1 MISLRTPAELRLAAS
16 FLNQLADLRGE
27 TEEDDLCK
35 RVDAICSKEPA
46 FDDLQPATWTATVLD
61 DTKQTFLRQAQSALA
76 VYEAF
81 SEPTPPEVQEAVAE
95 QAQASV
101 DVTAALSS
109 AVESTAPTLEQVR
122 ARLLEISSTKRDAV
136 MALIASF
143 GKKSL
148 SEIPAEKFGEVLE
161 KAEAL

>member
-1 MISLRTPAELRLAAS
+1 MISLRTPAELRLAAA

-35 RVDAICSKEPA
+35 RVDQLCAKEPA
-46 FDDLQPATWTATVLD
+46 FDDLT
-61 DTKQTFLRQAQSALA
+61 SALIA
-76 VYEAF
+76 SKKDWLASAQKTVAIHEAF
-81 SEPTPPEVQEAVAE
+81 SEPTPAEVQEAVAE

-109 AVESTAPTLEQVR
+109 AVESPTPTLEQVR

-148 SEIPAEKFGEVLE
+148 SEIPAEKFGEVLQ

>member
-1 MISLRTPAELRLAAS
+1 M
-16 FLNQLADLRGE
+16 
-27 TEEDDLCK
+27 
-35 RVDAICSKEPA
+35 AIH
-46 FDDLQPATWTATVLD
+46 
-61 DTKQTFLRQAQSALA
+61 
-76 VYEAF
+76 EAF

-109 AVESTAPTLEQVR
+109 AVESPTPTLEQVR

-148 SEIPAEKFGEVLE
+148 SEIPSEKFGEVLE

>member
-1 MISLRTPAELRLAAS
+1 MIRLRTPAELRLAAS

-35 RVDAICSKEPA
+35 RVDQLCAKEPA
-46 FDDLQPATWTATVLD
+46 FDDLTPGVFASRSLG
-61 DTKQTFLRQAQSALA
+61 QAQFTIA
-76 VYEAF
+76 VHEAF

-101 DVTAALSS
+101 DVTAALSV

>member
-27 TEEDDLCK
+27 SEEDDLCK
-35 RVDAICSKEPA
+35 RVAAVCSKEPA
-46 FDDLQPATWTATVLD
+46 FDDLQLS
-61 DTKQTFLRQAQSALA
+61 KQTFLRQHQATLA
-76 VYEAF
+76 IHEAF

-109 AVESTAPTLEQVR
+109 AVESPTPTLEQVR

-148 SEIPAEKFGEVLE
+148 SEIPSEKFGEVLE

>member
-35 RVDAICSKEPA
+35 RVDQLCAKEPA
-46 FDDLQPATWTATVLD
+46 FDDLT
-61 DTKQTFLRQAQSALA
+61 SALIA
-76 VYEAF
+76 SKKDWLASHQNTLAIHEAF

-95 QAQASV
+95 QAQALV
-101 DVTAALSS
+101 NVTAALSV
-109 AVESTAPTLEQVR
+109 AVESPTPTLEQVR

-148 SEIPAEKFGEVLE
+148 SEIPAEKFGEVLQ
-161 KAEAL
+161 KAESL